1 MKEKSQGHINLI
13 EDLENILLEAKN
25 GEFGDFTNNKYPA
38 PKMALAQKLHE
49 LRQQVINGRYD
60 D

>member
-1 MKEKSQGHINLI
+1 MPDGKKNLI
-13 EDLENILLEAKN
+13 EDLEYILEEAKR

-38 PKMALAQKLHE
+38 PKIALRERLGD
-49 LRQQVINGRYD
+49 LSDNVVRGRYD